1 MEIRETDLP
10 GIGRKFQATTSS
22 GDKVIIVIHDD
33 GRREM
38 YHFEYSD
45 PEQSISM
52 ITLEDYEARQLAA
65 IVGGMTYKP
74 KQLERMEMTLDDLII
89 EWYKIDANYSCVG
102 KSIGELDI
110 RQNSGATIIAVVD
123 KNNKNKH
130 VSPGPDVQITAD
142 STVVAVGERHQQQ
155 KLKQILKDGS
165 W

>member
-1 MEIRETDLP
+1 MDIRETDLP

-38 YHFEYSD
+38 YHFDYED

-65 IVGGMTYKP
+65 IVGGMSYKP

-89 EWYKIDANYSCVG
+89 EWYKIDTNYSCVG

-110 RQNSGATIIAVVD
+110 RQNSGANIIAVIE
-123 KNNKNKH
+123 KNNKQVN
-130 VSPGPDVQITAD
+130 PGPDVRIPAD

>member
-22 GDKVIIVIHDD
+22 GDKIVVVIHDD

-38 YHFEYSD
+38 YHFEYED
-45 PEQSISM
+45 PDQSISM
-52 ITLEDYEARQLAA
+52 ISLDDYEARQLAA

-74 KQLERMEMTLDDLII
+74 KQLERVEMTLDDLII
-89 EWYKIDANYSCVG
+89 EWYKIDVNYSCVG

-110 RQNSGATIIAVVD
+110 RQNSGATIIAVME
-123 KNNKNKH
+123 KNNNKH
-130 VSPGPDVQITAD
+130 ISPGPDLKISAE
-142 STVVAVGERHQQQ
+142 STLIAVGERQQQQ
-155 KLKQILKDGS
+155 KLKQILKDGR